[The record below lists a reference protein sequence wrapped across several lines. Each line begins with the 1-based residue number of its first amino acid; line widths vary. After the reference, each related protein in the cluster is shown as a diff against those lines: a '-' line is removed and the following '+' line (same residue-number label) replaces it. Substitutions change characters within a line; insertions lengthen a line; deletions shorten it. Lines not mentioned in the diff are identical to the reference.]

1 MGETRRN
8 KYGIGENV
16 KMTDVKGQRAQE
28 IDSLWGLQER
38 AREMQMLQYKHSV
51 GCDPNT
57 ICHGWAMKN
66 PFQYEQSCC
75 WVTACTGSRSCF
87 SSRTFP
93 VPFILRHFYHYC
105 LQSQF
110 YVRKVHPSKRCGC
123 GFFFLLL
130 FWFMSCCT
138 SAETDKGRLE
148 SSDCI

>member
-28 IDSLWGLQER
+28 IDSLWGLQEW

-66 PFQYEQSCC
+66 PF
-75 WVTACTGSRSCF
+75 TAIISDTNKVAVESPHAQAADPASH
-87 SSRTFP
+87 P
-93 VPFILRHFYHYC
+93 EHFQC
-105 LQSQF
+105 LL
-110 YVRKVHPSKRCGC
+110 Y
-123 GFFFLLL
+123 
-130 FWFMSCCT
+130 
-138 SAETDKGRLE
+138 
-148 SSDCI
+148 